1 VVGRVATALILDAQ
15 RNMLEG
21 AARSRYELVV
31 PKDESDAFNANPK
44 LATTLCDQGSTAL

>member
-1 VVGRVATALILDAQ
+1 VATALILLEAQ

-31 PKDESDAFNANPK
+31 RKDESDAVNANPK
-44 LATTLCDQGSTAL
+44 LATTLRDQGSTAL